1 MLLALSGQDPA
12 GFCTRADL
20 LQRLGGCD
28 FKVSSPPV
36 LWVTPSGIKGQQCRT
51 VPDLE
56 LPLWWAG
63 GCWHPFSQD
72 KAPTAY
78 TPRKFE
84 PLWRCGSV
92 LSHPAP
98 SSIEAGP
105 GEVAAHPQGCKVMQV
120 LRVLLCESQGRLWSR
135 PVTGGEWRQCPY
147 DLHLDA
153 IQIKVLELSGGRRYL
168 FLFQDLSGVPA
179 GLETVLIFDV
189 ARNEWR
195 PPTPA
200 RATAPGH
207 QEEVNWQRLS
217 GPRSAAPLKAWLLE
231 ASMDYVILMAPV
243 SRDGFQREPD
253 KDTHTA
259 LYFLGCNGEE
269 VIHHLP
275 CVTAKLTV
283 QRYDRYI
290 LLVKD
295 FGDELL
301 DYPEYPADYAD
312 TGAWLLRVEDWA
324 APPMAVLLP
333 SDHLAWGCG
342 VWSMVIA
349 RGALEDRPDLRLDM
363 APRIYLLEDDADLRL
378 WTTSRIDG
386 LDSLGPSESR
396 SQFHNLINFPVGA
409 DEACPSQ
416 CLGTSWSLWAPDLQF
431 VARVSNGK
439 LWYWRCDVAYADSL
453 MLLNMAC

>member
-1 MLLALSGQDPA
+1 
-12 GFCTRADL
+12 
-20 LQRLGGCD
+20 
-28 FKVSSPPV
+28 
-36 LWVTPSGIKGQQCRT
+36 
-51 VPDLE
+51 
-56 LPLWWAG
+56 
-63 GCWHPFSQD
+63 
-72 KAPTAY
+72 
-78 TPRKFE
+78 
-84 PLWRCGSV
+84 
-92 LSHPAP
+92 
-98 SSIEAGP
+98 
-105 GEVAAHPQGCKVMQV
+105 
-120 LRVLLCESQGRLWSR
+120 
-135 PVTGGEWRQCPY
+135 
-147 DLHLDA
+147 
-153 IQIKVLELSGGRRYL
+153 
-168 FLFQDLSGVPA
+168 
-179 GLETVLIFDV
+179 
-189 ARNEWR
+189 
-195 PPTPA
+195 
-200 RATAPGH
+200 
-207 QEEVNWQRLS
+207 
-217 GPRSAAPLKAWLLE
+217 
-231 ASMDYVILMAPV
+231 V

-283 QRYDRYI
+283 QR
-290 LLVKD
+290 
-295 FGDELL
+295 
-301 DYPEYPADYAD
+301 
-312 TGAWLLRVEDWA
+312 LLRVEDWA